1 MPGCFIIQSQRA
13 LIRIDEWVGFS
24 LPLSPS
30 FLDPVEILDIASS
43 HPCREFDS
51 GSLTGCQVCYFT
63 KGERKQWFV
72 LLVLIQGL
80 SLSSG
85 HEALTPHCVVVML
98 LLLLFGYHGA
108 GRCPGQSRGF
118 AFVEFNVIQ
127 EATRWMETNQV
138 TLPYTDTHTHI
149 YMHTVGH
156 MG

>member
-1 MPGCFIIQSQRA
+1 MIY
-13 LIRIDEWVGFS
+13 LISADT
-24 LPLSPS
+24 
-30 FLDPVEILDIASS
+30 
-43 HPCREFDS
+43 
-51 GSLTGCQVCYFT
+51 GS
-63 KGERKQWFV
+63 
-72 LLVLIQGL
+72 L

-85 HEALTPHCVVVML
+85 HEALTPHCVVVMLL

-149 YMHTVGH
+149 YMHTMGH
-156 MG
+156 LG